1 MLAVQKNKKVFTA
14 VASGFAR
21 MMRFQ
26 TDVQFALSD
35 HDRLQPGPGD
45 ASQSSP
51 KIIYT
56 YGSSAATMAKNLKAH
71 GYNASPAIDVR
82 SDMAEQKSSILKE
95 RVD

>member
-1 MLAVQKNKKVFTA
+1 MQKNKKVFTA
-14 VASGFAR
+14 VATGFAK
-21 MMRFQ
+21 MMKFQ

-35 HDRLQPGPGD
+35 HADFSQALEY

-71 GYNASPAIDVR
+71 GYNASAIDVR
-82 SDMAEQKSSILKE
+82 SDMAEHKISILKE